1 MMIAESIEKI
11 NGEIREICE
20 KCGRSRD
27 DVTLIAVSKTK
38 PVSDIEEA
46 LKTGTLDF
54 GENKVQELCSKCE
67 VLPENIRWHLIGHLQ
82 RNKVKYVTGK
92 TALIHSVDSLRLAEK
107 IEEESAK
114 REITT
119 DILIEVNVSGEE
131 SKFGVSPDET
141 EGLVRQIAKM
151 EHVRVRGLMTIA
163 PYTSD
168 PESNREYFRALR
180 QLSVDIKQKNIDN
193 VCMNELSMGM
203 SGDYRVAIE
212 EGATFVRVGTAIF
225 GERNYTT

>member
-1 MMIAESIEKI
+1 MIAESIEKI